1 MVSRRFGPVPHDYGH
16 EERVRVGMPQRP
28 ELRTIPMTVVTHHLI
43 ARANHAARGGPTVQQ
58 GQQTCPGLATTDGP
72 RAEVEEASEA
82 LFDALGSLA
91 GAVEPRSMERAFL
104 DAGTVSWPDAVAIGH
119 ELRRRASAEFE
130 LHVSIGVRST
140 EFVAKLASKAAKPD
154 GIRVID
160 HVEEPVLRERSH
172 SLLSP
177 TPPFRCP
184 SAHPDATSDP

>member
-1 MVSRRFGPVPHDYGH
+1 MPHDYGH

-43 ARANHAARGGPTVQQ
+43 ARANHAARGRGAR
-58 GQQTCPGLATTDGP
+58 GGP

-140 EFVAKLASKAAKPD
+140 ELVAKLASKAAKPD